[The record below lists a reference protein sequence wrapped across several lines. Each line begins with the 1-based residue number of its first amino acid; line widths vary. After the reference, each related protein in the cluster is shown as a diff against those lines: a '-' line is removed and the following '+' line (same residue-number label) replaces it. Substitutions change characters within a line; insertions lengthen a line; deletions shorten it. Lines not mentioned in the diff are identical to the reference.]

1 MQLNDIKILPYQ
13 MKLEQLFVRT
23 PRNHKQYKLIENQLL
38 RERAGFF
45 GESQII
51 YPLKKW
57 KSPHYSVHQIRLPL
71 HTNFFQIDTFI
82 LTPRY
87 GIIIEA
93 KNYAGEVTFSND
105 FNQVIQRKEEAEQV
119 YTDPVIQVQ
128 EQKYQLELW
137 LQQHNYS
144 DIPILPLVVMT
155 NPRSLLKTSDRD
167 YYKKRII
174 SLPRLS
180 SRLREIDEHFKREV
194 ISMGEAL
201 TLGKLMLKENKP
213 YNPDIL
219 NRMKVER
226 DELISGIV
234 CYECGSL
241 SVRRIN
247 RSWEC
252 VQCGIRDRKAHIN
265 ALKDYYLLCGDKLT
279 NHDFRRF
286 TGLES
291 EHAAKNLLSR
301 AGLRHSGKTTARV
314 YHLDYNYNVD
324 FNYIE
329 KLQKL
334 NPIVKHRGEY

>member
-71 HTNFFQIDTFI
+71 HTNFFQIDTFV

-137 LQQHNYS
+137 LQQHNYP
-144 DIPILPLVVMT
+144 DIPIVPLVVMT

-180 SRLREIDEHFKREV
+180 SRLREIDEHFKKEI

-252 VQCGIRDRKAHIN
+252 VQCGEKNKEAHIN
-265 ALKDYYLLCGDKLT
+265 ALKDYFLLLGNKIT
-279 NHDFRRF
+279 NHEFRAF
-286 TGLES
+286 AGLES
-291 EHAAKNLLSR
+291 EHVVKHILKREQLKHHGNNKGRIYYLDFDFE
-301 AGLRHSGKTTARV
+301 KDFDYIAR
-314 YHLDYNYNVD
+314 L
-324 FNYIE
+324 E
-329 KLQKL
+329 KLNLGMRRK
-334 NPIVKHRGEY
+334 NY